1 MAIDIT
7 SQPVASYFS
16 YFYAKLS
23 TIVGGALLQPLS
35 LLLAL
40 VVFAVIIGVV
50 VGVFA
55 YLFGWMERKVV
66 ARVQSRHGPTYVGKF
81 GILQNLADI
90 VKLLSKENIIP
101 DNADKPLFLLI
112 LPLVFAIFVIILG
125 FLPLTGSFV
134 GINTSWGLLAVFIAL
149 SFTPLLLFLAGWTSG
164 NKFSSISAQ
173 RSVMILVSYEIPLML
188 VVVSIAML
196 ANGYGLGAIVAAQ
209 QSRWFVLA
217 MPLGFVV
224 FFMVMLAEL
233 ERSPFDLR
241 EADNELIAGWL
252 TDVGAPYFGL
262 ALFLDY
268 TRVFV
273 GTLLMALLFFG
284 GWLGP
289 AIVPGFVWLLLKVVA
304 LVLSIIIIRATLVRM
319 KIDRV
324 LKVGWIYLMPLAVVN
339 LLISF
344 ILFVR

>member
-134 GINTSWGLLAVFIAL
+134 GINTSWGLLVVFIAL

-188 VVVSIAML
+188 VVVSVAML

>member
-1 MAIDIT
+1 MAIDIS

-23 TIVGGALLQPLS
+23 TMVGGALLQPLS

-40 VVFAVIIGVV
+40 VAFAIIIGVV

-101 DNADKPLFLLI
+101 DNADKPLFLFI
-112 LPLVFAIFVIILG
+112 LPLIFAIFVLILG

-188 VVVSIAML
+188 VVVSVAML

-209 QSRWFVLA
+209 QSHWFVLA
-217 MPLGFVV
+217 MPLGFVA

-304 LVLSIIIIRATLVRM
+304 LVLSIIIIRATMVRM

-324 LKVGWIYLMPLAVVN
+324 LKLGWLYLMPLAVVN

>member
-1 MAIDIT
+1 MAIDIS

-16 YFYAKLS
+16 YFYARLS
-23 TIVGGALLQPLS
+23 MMAGGGALS

-40 VVFAVIIGVV
+40 VVFAIIIGVV
-50 VGVFA
+50 VSVFA
-55 YLFGWMERKVV
+55 YLFGWVERKVV
-66 ARVQSRHGPTYVGKF
+66 ARAQSRHGPTYVGKY

-90 VKLLSKENIIP
+90 VKLLLKENIIP
-101 DNADKPLFLLI
+101 DNADKPLFLLV
-112 LPLVFAIFVIILG
+112 LPMIFAVFVLIIG
-125 FLPLTGSFV
+125 FLPLTGSFI
-134 GINTSWGLLAVFIAL
+134 GINTTWGLLAVFIIL

-173 RSVMILVSYEIPLML
+173 RSVMILMSYEIPLIL
-188 VVVSIAML
+188 VVASVAML
-196 ANGYGLGAIVAAQ
+196 ANGYGISAIVALQ
-209 QSRWFVLA
+209 QSHWLILM
-217 MPLGFVV
+217 MPLGFAV
-224 FFMVMLAEL
+224 FFVVMLAEL

-273 GTLLMALLFFG
+273 GTLLMSLLFLG

-289 AIVPGFVWLLLKVVA
+289 AIVPQFAWLMLKVVILA
-304 LVLSIIIIRATLVRM
+304 LLIVVIRAAMVRM
-319 KIDRV
+319 RIDKV
-324 LKVGWIYLMPLAVVN
+324 LRLGWLYLMPLAVVN
-339 LLISF
+339 LLITF
-344 ILFVR
+344 ILFVK